1 MLIQKFQISV
11 RELVEFVYRSGDLD
25 MRFQGKSK
33 MADGIKVHQKIQ
45 KSQGSDYTPEVSLQ
59 RQIVF
64 EEEDRTIELA
74 ISGRADGVLKTPEGY
89 IIDEIKGTS
98 MFLEDIHEDS
108 IPVHWAQAK
117 IYGAIYCKDHALEQ
131 IEIQLTYA
139 NFETNEIK
147 RIKKKFKAES
157 LEAFLSETVSLYKKW
172 LLFKSRWVE
181 KRNASLEILDFPF
194 NGYRS
199 GQRQL
204 AVSVYNTIK
213 DGGVLYTEAPTGIGK
228 TMSTLFP
235 GLKAMGQ
242 GLVDRI
248 FYLSAKTIT
257 KVVAEE
263 ATQKLRLS
271 EAGRLNLRS
280 LTLTAKEKICI
291 NDHVTCYPEKC
302 PYAEGYFDKSLDAL
316 WTIINRE
323 QTIDKDT
330 LTRYATE
337 YKICPYEF
345 SLDVAL
351 FCDLIICDYNYAFDP
366 RVYLRRFFEFPT
378 ESYVFLVD
386 ESHNLVD
393 RARTMYSAELHKEKF
408 MSLKKKLSDT
418 DKTLIKAVEG
428 INKMILEVRKRTDD
442 QGIYV
447 HQHEVS
453 DVYEQLKRRSQ
464 VFEKWL
470 GENHKATYYEDVLS
484 IYFDILG
491 YMRIS
496 ELYDDGYVFYILEG
510 KSSETVIKLFNINPS
525 SKLKRFIDNSRAT
538 VFFSATL
545 TPIQYYTTLL
555 TGDVEK
561 KVLSLPS
568 PFDKSKR
575 KLLFATDVSVK
586 YNDRMDAIPKIVSYI
601 NRLGRSKNGN
611 YLVFFPSYAY
621 LKQIHEVFNA
631 LYGDDFDLIVQKRDL
646 TDQEKA
652 DFLTEFENSLERK
665 LASHNEKSLIGFAVL
680 GGHFS
685 EGIDLKGDLL
695 IGVVIIGVGLPM
707 ISFENDLIKNY
718 FDYEMDKGFE
728 FAYQY
733 PGIGKVMQSAGRVI
747 RGEEDRGAV
756 ILIDKRYQMPY
767 YRRILPK
774 DWGKDFTN
782 LDEVEEHLWVFWTTK
797 DDDK

>member
-1 MLIQKFQISV
+1 MLVQKFQISV

-64 EEEDRTIELA
+64 EEEDREIELVV
-74 ISGRADGVLKTPEGY
+74 SGRADGVLETPEGFV
-89 IIDEIKGTS
+89 IDEIKGTS

-117 IYGAIYCKDHALEQ
+117 IYGAIFCSDKALDQ

-147 RIKKKFKAES
+147 RLRKRLTAES
-157 LEAFLSETVSLYKKW
+157 LEDFFSETVTLYRKW

-181 KRNASLEILDFPF
+181 KRNESLAILDFPF
-194 NGYRS
+194 KGYRA

-204 AVSVYNTIK
+204 AVSIYNTIK
-213 DGGVLYTEAPTGIGK
+213 DGGILYAEAPTGIGK
-228 TMSTLFP
+228 TMSSLFP

-263 ATQKLRLS
+263 AVEKLRLS
-271 EAGRLNLRS
+271 SEHALNLRT

-291 NDHVTCYPEKC
+291 NDKVTCYPEKC
-302 PYAEGYFDKSLDAL
+302 RYAEGYFDKSVDAL
-316 WTIINRE
+316 WAVINGD
-323 QTIDKDT
+323 QVIDKET
-330 LTRYATE
+330 LTDYAE
-337 YKICPYEF
+337 KFVICPYEF

-386 ESHNLVD
+386 EAHNLVD
-393 RARTMYSAELHKEKF
+393 RARTMYSAELHKGKF
-408 MSLKKKLSDT
+408 MSVKKVLTET
-418 DKTLIKAVEG
+418 DKPLMKAVEG
-428 INKMILEVRKRTDD
+428 INKMILEVRKRTDEK
-442 QGIYV
+442 GVYV

-453 DVYEQLKRRSQ
+453 DVYEQLKKRAQ

-470 GENHKATYYEDVLS
+470 GENHKAEYYEDVLS
-484 IYFDILG
+484 LYFGILG

-496 ELYDDGYVFYILEG
+496 ELYDEGYVFYIIEG
-510 KSSETVIKLFNINPS
+510 KTSETVIKLFNINPS
-525 SKLKRFIDNSRAT
+525 SQLKRFIDNSCAT
-538 VFFSATL
+538 IFFSATM

-555 TGDVEK
+555 TGDVDK

-568 PFDKSKR
+568 PFDAKKR
-575 KLLFATDVSVK
+575 KLLYATDVSVK
-586 YNDRMDAIPKIVSYI
+586 FGDRTDAIPKIVSYI
-601 NRLGRSKNGN
+601 ERLAKSKNGN

-621 LKQIHEVFNA
+621 LKQIHDVFDA
-631 LYGDDFDLIVQKRDL
+631 LHGERFDLIVQKRDL
-646 TDQEKA
+646 SEQEKA
-652 DFLTEFENSLERK
+652 DFLAEFESSLERK
-665 LASHNEKSLIGFAVL
+665 RDSTCEKSLIGFAVL

-685 EGIDLKGDLL
+685 EGIDLRGDLL
-695 IGVVIIGVGLPM
+695 IGVIIVGVGLPM

-718 FDYEMDKGFE
+718 FDYEMDRGFE
-728 FAYQY
+728 FAYQF

-756 ILIDKRYQMPY
+756 ILIDQRYQTPY

-774 DWGKDFTN
+774 DWGKCFTSLGEIEGQLHDFWSES
-782 LDEVEEHLWVFWTTK
+782 DE
-797 DDDK
+797 